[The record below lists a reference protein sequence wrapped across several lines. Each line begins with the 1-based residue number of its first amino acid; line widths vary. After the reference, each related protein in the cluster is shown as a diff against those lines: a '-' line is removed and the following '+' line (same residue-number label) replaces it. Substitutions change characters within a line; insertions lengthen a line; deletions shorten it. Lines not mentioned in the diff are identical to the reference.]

1 MRAALLALPLLFAC
15 SEPAQTGSDESAA
28 SASAAAAASSD
39 VAPGP
44 AEPSAVGGAP
54 CPTVSAQ
61 AAAGRVATLVS
72 SAGLNGV
79 TFSRQGGSSSCK
91 IDDGG
96 DIVCDMRAPGLVRVT
111 AANNAG
117 ETYFD
122 IPAGRDARVSMSH
135 DIARC
140 VLN

>member
-15 SEPAQTGSDESAA
+15 SEPADSGSQASTSADP
-28 SASAAAAASSD
+28 ASAAAAAAS
-39 VAPGP
+39 AGP
-44 AEPSAVGGAP
+44 AQPITAGGSP
-54 CPTVSAQ
+54 CPTISAQ
-61 AAAGRVATLVS
+61 AAAGRVATLGS

>member
-15 SEPAQTGSDESAA
+15 SEPADSGSQASTSADP
-28 SASAAAAASSD
+28 ASAAAAA
-39 VAPGP
+39 A
-44 AEPSAVGGAP
+44 SAGGSP
-54 CPTVSAQ
+54 CPTISAQ
-61 AAAGRVATLVS
+61 AAAGRVATLGS